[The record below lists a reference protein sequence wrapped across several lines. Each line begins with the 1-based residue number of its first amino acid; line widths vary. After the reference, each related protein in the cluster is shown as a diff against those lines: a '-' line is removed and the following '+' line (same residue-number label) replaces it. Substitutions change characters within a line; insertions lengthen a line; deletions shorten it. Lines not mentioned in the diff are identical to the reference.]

1 MHHSDNGY
9 QQNCAHTSSD
19 SSYTELRSIQK
30 KGKMRFELFPGS
42 PTPYLF
48 DTEFHLLQALIT
60 K

>member
-1 MHHSDNGY
+1 MAINKIAHIHR
-9 QQNCAHTSSD
+9 QIVVTQN
-19 SSYTELRSIQK
+19 LRSIQK

-48 DTEFHLLQALIT
+48 DAEFHLLQALST